1 LRGAFPSRPGGGG
14 AVKLKTIIIGGS
26 NTVMQPGYLP
36 SLLAIMGRRGI
47 ELDIAADLSVGGTTS
62 AFGLYQ
68 LKVHDQLADCDLLL
82 IEYSLNDAF
91 VYGDER
97 RPFRHWARFYEGI
110 IRFALERNP
119 NLRIATIIFGA
130 RNGTFQSAVPS
141 IDAGIVYISQ
151 WYETACVNVS
161 RLLMQRF
168 GREVVGHPSFY
179 SDQGHYARPVATT
192 IVANLIAD
200 VLEQALAHPHRVAA
214 LPPPIDPE
222 HFAGAHAF
230 DGSRLGKRLGRETVE
245 YSNRRFSVVAV
256 DLGRDNLRFEVEKGR
271 LLALAY
277 VCEARISPLDICLG
291 EDVHRAALLK
301 GGVRDGTFKFLV
313 SMLSFEFLYGAALLE
328 AQPAQSLTLSGG
340 TGTIACK
347 EHVPKD
353 SVRHDT
359 LAAEPVIPII
369 GLLYTGNLRICAFEK
384 PRARADRPENQLAA
398 AVALDLAAQSA

>member
-1 LRGAFPSRPGGGG
+1 LRGTFLRRPGSGG

-26 NTVMQPGYLP
+26 NTVMQPGYLS
-36 SLLAIMGRRGI
+36 SLLMNMGQRGI
-47 ELDIAADLSVGGTTS
+47 ELDIVADLSVGGTTS

-68 LKVHDQLADCDLLL
+68 LKVNDQLADCDLLL

-130 RNGTFQSAVPS
+130 RNGSFQNSVPS
-141 IDAGIVYISQ
+141 IDAGIAYISD
-151 WYETACVNVS
+151 WYGTTCVNVS

-200 VLEQALAHPHRVAA
+200 ALEQPLACPHRVTV
-214 LPPPIDPE
+214 LPPPIDPD
-222 HFAGAHAF
+222 HFAGARAL
-230 DGSRLGKRLGRETVE
+230 DGNLLGRRIGRGTIE
-245 YSNRRFSVVAV
+245 YSNRRFTVAAV

-277 VCEARISPLDICLG
+277 VCEPRISPLDIRLG
-291 EDVHRAALLK
+291 NEVHRAALLK
-301 GGVRDGTFKFLV
+301 GGVRDGSFKFLV

-328 AQPAQSLTLSGG
+328 TQPTLSLTLGGG
-340 TGTIACK
+340 TDTIAYK

-353 SVRHDT
+353 SVRHE
-359 LAAEPVIPII
+359 AFSSEPVLPIS
-369 GLLYTGNLRICAFEK
+369 GLLFTGNLKICAIEK
-384 PRARADRPENQLAA
+384 AEGHARGREDQPDG
-398 AVALDLAAQSA
+398 AVSLDLAAQV